1 MLEELTSLH
10 ELHDEIDPGWRV
22 EAVLKPNQERV
33 ANLLEDLLLRLDLLN
48 LVLLDHITLVHN
60 LDSVEFLVIL
70 LLGEDDLSE
79 GSSTQ
84 DSDDIKIVLGK
95 LLSIRGDDGLR
106 VLGLLHLL
114 LASFGV
120 VVLELLRGHGLGH
133 LGTYHR
139 VSRRETCGV
148 HVFSLG
154 PFSQFDLNLEP
165 ELHLFVHD
173 DLTDPDK
180 VVEELVSPRSH
191 SGTYISEDL
200 RR

>member
-10 ELHDEIDPGWRV
+10 EFHDEIDSRWRV
-22 EAVLKPNQERV
+22 EAVLETDQERM

-60 LDSVEFLVIL
+60 LDCVEFLVIL
-70 LLGEDDLSE
+70 LLCEDDLSE
-79 GSSTQ
+79 GTSTQ
-84 DSDDIKIVLGK
+84 DSDDIKVVLGE
-95 LLSIRGDDGLR
+95 LLAISRDDGLGI
-106 VLGLLHLL
+106 LGLLQLL
-114 LASFGV
+114 LASLSE
-120 VVLELLRGHGLGH
+120 VVLELLRGHRLGH
-133 LGTYHR
+133 FGAYHR
-139 VSRRETCGV
+139 VSRRETGGV

-173 DLTDPDK
+173 DFTDPNE
-180 VVEELVSPRSH
+180 VVQELISPYSH
-191 SGTYISEDL
+191 FRTYISEDL